1 MQWEHTRPT
10 SRSLAGAE
18 LGKAGILR
26 AVESPA
32 DLLQV
37 SVPWMCDFEGTSELA
52 VQVTVGMAAWAWS
65 RRRGGAQGVC
75 IRGRTED
82 SAQAENCRLFHA
94 VDGVSA

>member
-32 DLLQV
+32 DLLRV
-37 SVPWMCDFEGTSELA
+37 SSPQMADF
-52 VQVTVGMAAWAWS
+52 
-65 RRRGGAQGVC
+65 
-75 IRGRTED
+75 RGRQSWLHGWLRGPGATGEEELGACIYGRTNRGRF
-82 SAQAENCRLFHA
+82 SSQPEAL
-94 VDGVSA
+94 VSLP

>member
-26 AVESPA
+26 AVESPP
-32 DLLQV
+32 DLLQK

-52 VQVTVGMAAWAWS
+52 AWMAAWAWS
-65 RRRGGAQGVC
+65 RWQGGAQGV
-75 IRGRTED
+75 RKTQQD
-82 SAQAENCRLFHA
+82 NAQAGN
-94 VDGVSA
+94 SAASPVPWME